1 MIFSYFQGRKSETNS
16 NSDGGTQQEISRI
29 INSTLTKSESFSGQ
43 TNLAED
49 LSVALSMLTLPRKNN
64 RINISSTSE
73 MESEDEN
80 VMMKPNF
87 RLGAYTTSYGGA
99 SKLGSLAALATYNS
113 EKEGIGRLLFF
124 ISV

>member
-1 MIFSYFQGRKSETNS
+1 
-16 NSDGGTQQEISRI
+16 
-29 INSTLTKSESFSGQ
+29 
-43 TNLAED
+43 
-49 LSVALSMLTLPRKNN
+49 
-64 RINISSTSE
+64 

-113 EKEGIGRLLFF
+113 EKEGIAD
-124 ISV
+124 

>member
-1 MIFSYFQGRKSETNS
+1 
-16 NSDGGTQQEISRI
+16 
-29 INSTLTKSESFSGQ
+29 
-43 TNLAED
+43 
-49 LSVALSMLTLPRKNN
+49 MLTLPRKNN

-113 EKEGIGRLLFF
+113 EKEGKCQLL
-124 ISV
+124 